1 MELIPKKIVNLEINY
16 WPTSNLA
23 QKAFIIFLNNE
34 GAKLSDKELILFAQQ
49 CERIANASIRA
60 WEASDNF
67 IKVSS
72 ELLNNYDFETL
83 IKISNIAYS
92 LCLQSPIIA
101 ASFVKECPKLLN
113 TIEVNEIEYFHN
125 ILKRLSSSGWKEIA
139 LAKVFLEKSP
149 EILKLIHLKQMKII
163 ISILTNLSDKSHE
176 LTVKNIEK
184 LPIALLSIAPSSR
197 VHFLKLI
204 NELSIIS
211 WPDVGSN
218 IEKLPQ
224 LLRPYSKNVVKELI
238 VVGGQVLK
246 KDGRKDYEEYLLALG
261 GLVYIDP
268 SYHSWLIKSVVSI
281 NQHSSKAAV
290 AFMSIMPKLLSL
302 YSKKDLT
309 KWINEGIEYLLKYS
323 QEPDDTSYFK
333 LESNYSIKFL
343 YENSSVELISRKK
356 LILEKYCQ
364 ALAGRHLAILDI
376 DALVAQNIGWLPD
389 SIASTDGS
397 SIYLPARINIFESK
411 EKNFQVY
418 KVYATHQASRIEFGS
433 FDYKF
438 IMSQQ
443 IIDSNDITD
452 ESERS
457 DDYSTEIQKFF
468 SYFSD
473 KDLISNLFSIVEDF
487 RIDGRTNLQYPGISL
502 AKKMVKKYELSKRNN
517 LFLLPNREMLIE
529 SLICFSL
536 GKKNL
541 FTTEHSYQSVY
552 ISLVD
557 LLTSLLTL
565 NSTVN
570 DSANVASEIYHV
582 LINIPNILEF
592 DGSKNQNEKI
602 SIQNSSAIMPTNNSD
617 NDSNDLSNELDFQA
631 PQKPEYQGDFKPD
644 LIELI
649 TNAKNKN
656 DTFDNQASGMDQ
668 EMLNNFLQETTE
680 INVDQLAE
688 GEFEQFSNLFSNN
701 INLFNDENASVQ
713 NTDNR
718 ETDVVDKNDLNYVSI
733 GKSKMNSYYYDEWNF
748 RTRDYKPD
756 WCKVIEKE
764 LEPGESDYYDQVIL
778 EHSKLISETK
788 RKFEYLKPEAM
799 KKEKRLEDGDEID
812 LDRLV
817 DFFADKLAG
826 YSPRADFYWKRN
838 KIERDVSVALL
849 LDMSA
854 STDEIIEKDSTN
866 LPQYNNYSGAP
877 GTYFTWLASRNLA
890 NNPVNHKRI
899 IDIEKESTIVL
910 SEALDAIGDNY
921 GLYGF
926 SGYGK
931 DNVEFFVIKDIEE
944 PLDEDIRRK
953 IAGIQPVRSTRMGP
967 AIRHTIK
974 KLEVTQSKIK
984 IIILI
989 SDGRPQDHEYGKD
1002 RTEKE
1007 YAIHDTRQALLEAKH
1022 KGITPFLI
1030 TVDKEGHDY
1039 LQQMCDDIGYEIV
1052 SNIDSLPV
1060 RLTNLY
1066 KNISLK

>member
-1 MELIPKKIVNLEINY
+1 MELIPKKIVDLEVTY
-16 WPTSNLA
+16 WPSSNLA
-23 QKAFIIFLNNE
+23 QKSFVNFLNNS
-34 GAKLSDKELILFAQQ
+34 GSKLSNKEIILFAHQ
-49 CERIANASIRA
+49 CERISNASIRA

-67 IKVSS
+67 VKVSS
-72 ELLNNYDFETL
+72 ELLNNYDFKTL
-83 IKISNIAYS
+83 IKISDISYS
-92 LCLQSPIIA
+92 LCMQSPIIA
-101 ASFVKECPKLLN
+101 SSFAKECPDILSVIGAN
-113 TIEVNEIEYFHN
+113 EVDYFHN
-125 ILKRLSSSGWKEIA
+125 ILKRLSASGWKEIA
-139 LAKVFLEKSP
+139 LTKVFLEKSP
-149 EILKLIHLKQMKII
+149 EILKLIDLKQMKII
-163 ISILTNLSDKSHE
+163 VSILSNLSDKSHE

-184 LPIALLSIAPSSR
+184 LPVALSLITPSSR
-197 VHFLKLI
+197 MYFLKLI
-204 NELSIIS
+204 NDLSVIS
-211 WPDVGSN
+211 WPDVASN

-224 LLRPYSKNVVKELI
+224 LLSPYSKKIVRELI
-238 VVGGQVLK
+238 LVGGQVLK
-246 KDGRKDYEEYLLALG
+246 NDGRKDYEQYCVALHSLS
-261 GLVYIDP
+261 LVDP
-268 SYHSWLIKSVVSI
+268 SYYSWVARSTVVINEHSP
-281 NQHSSKAAV
+281 KAAV
-290 AFMSIMPKLLSL
+290 AFLTIIPKLLTL

-309 KWINEGIEYLLKYS
+309 IWINEGIKYLLKYS
-323 QEPDDTSYFK
+323 QESDDISYFK
-333 LESNYSIKFL
+333 LESSYSMRFL
-343 YENSSVELISRKK
+343 YEHSSVELISSKK
-356 LILEKYCQ
+356 VILEKYCQ
-364 ALAGRHLAILDI
+364 ALAGRHIAISDI
-376 DALVAQNIGWLPD
+376 NVLIAQNIGWLPG
-389 SIASTDGS
+389 SIASTDGT
-397 SIYLPARINIFESK
+397 SIYLPERINIFENK
-411 EKNFQVY
+411 KMNFQVY

-438 IMSQQ
+438 ILSKQ
-443 IIDSNDITD
+443 IIDS
-452 ESERS
+452 S
-457 DDYSTEIQKFF
+457 DRPNNIEHSGGYLTEIQKFF

-473 KDLISNLFSIVEDF
+473 KDLISNLFSIAEDF
-487 RIDGRTNLQYPGISL
+487 RIDGRTNLKYPGINI

-517 LFLLPNREMLIE
+517 LSSMPNREMLIE
-529 SLICFSL
+529 SLIVFSL
-536 GKKNL
+536 GKKN
-541 FTTEHSYQSVY
+541 FFIPEHPYKSEY
-552 ISLVD
+552 ID
-557 LLTSLLTL
+557 LINLLASLLDL
-565 NSTVN
+565 NTTVN
-570 DSANVASEIYHV
+570 DSANIASEMYLLLMSV
-582 LINIPNILEF
+582 PNILEF
-592 DGSKNQNEKI
+592 DFSMNHNIKNSMQD
-602 SIQNSSAIMPTNNSD
+602 SSTILPTNNSD
-617 NDSNDLSNELDFQA
+617 NESIDISSELDFQA

-656 DTFDNQASGMDQ
+656 NEFNNQASGMDQ
-668 EMLNNFLQETTE
+668 DMLSNFLKETTE

-701 INLFNDENASVQ
+701 INLLNDESELFED
-713 NTDNR
+713 TDNK
-718 ETDVVDKNDLNYVSI
+718 EIDNMDQNDSNYVST

-748 RTRDYKPD
+748 RTHDYKPN

-764 LEPGESDYYDQVIL
+764 LEQGKSDYYDQVLL

-817 DFFADKLAG
+817 DFFSDKLAG
-826 YSPRADFYWKRN
+826 YSPLADFYWKRN

-854 STDEIIEKDSTN
+854 STDEIIEKESTN

-890 NNPVNHKRI
+890 KNPINHKRI

-910 SEALDAIGDNY
+910 SEALDSIGDNY

-931 DNVEFFVIKDIEE
+931 DNVEFFVIKDMEE
-944 PLDEDIRRK
+944 SLNEDIRRK

-974 KLEVTQSKIK
+974 KLEMTQSRVKIL
-984 IIILI
+984 ILI

-1007 YAIHDTRQALLEAKH
+1007 YAIRDTRQALLEAKR

-1039 LQQMCDDIGYEIV
+1039 LQQMCHDIGYEVV
-1052 SNIDSLPV
+1052 SNIDSLPM